1 MFLQAVI
8 PFVLAAAAGGFGGP
22 AQGQTSAAA
31 VKSAGGSGK
40 GMTLADSFLVSMGA
54 MAPGPDQTKVAP
66 FATPEAPRARSLGQL
81 GLGSASMR
89 GPAMAPA
96 QQLVMNNPTLQSD
109 IAELL
114 STSKNADI
122 LALNAKYRTPMPFRQ
137 AGTRQTLDLPTPK
150 DIDVSNVGLG

>member
-8 PFVLAAAAGGFGGP
+8 PFVLAAAAGGFGAP
-22 AQGQTSAAA
+22 AQGQTSASA

-54 MAPGPDQTKVAP
+54 MAPGADQTKVAP

-89 GPAMAPA
+89 GPTMAPA

-137 AGTRQTLDLPTPK
+137 AGTRQTLDLPAPK